1 MQKWNSIMQYLYPI
15 IVYTKKK
22 IQFVFLKKNALLRK
36 HEAEKKGNL
45 VQKKGISAID
55 CVSSTVPNKSSKL
68 YRNHDFYHTP
78 QPSPI
83 TLLFELFDSKLFLK
97 FFQVN

>member
-1 MQKWNSIMQYLYPI
+1 MEFHNAIPLPDNSIHE
-15 IVYTKKK
+15 
-22 IQFVFLKKNALLRK
+22 KKNSISVPQEKCTFKETRGR
-36 HEAEKKGNL
+36 KKGNL

>member
-1 MQKWNSIMQYLYPI
+1 MQKWNCIMQYLYPI

-22 IQFVFLKKNALLRK
+22 IKLVFLKKNALLRK

-45 VQKKGISAID
+45 LQKKGILAIG

-68 YRNHDFYHTP
+68 YFNHDFYHTP

-83 TLLFELFDSKLFLK
+83 KLLFKLFDSKLFL
-97 FFQVN
+97 